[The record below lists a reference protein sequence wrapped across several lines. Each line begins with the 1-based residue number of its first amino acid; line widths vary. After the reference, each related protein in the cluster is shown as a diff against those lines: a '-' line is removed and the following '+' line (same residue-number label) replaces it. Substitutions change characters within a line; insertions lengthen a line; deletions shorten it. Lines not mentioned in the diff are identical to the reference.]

1 MNTATKTI
9 STIAFAGALLG
20 ALAGVISAQQVALV
34 GGMLIDGYEAPP
46 IHHAAILIDGDR
58 IAAVGP
64 ASEVQIPAG
73 ARVIDTR
80 GMTMLPGLI
89 DLHVHTM
96 FLGHGEY
103 SEWFPFFTPEKEKMM
118 EIAAR
123 QLLLA
128 GVTTAVDLGAP
139 IEITRVRDR
148 IDRGEVPGPRMLV
161 SGPWIAG
168 RRWGSFP
175 DYFQRVVSTPEEA
188 ALRTHE
194 LADAGVDVIKTWAG
208 MSEDMLRAVAEAAHE
223 RGIEVHSHLY
233 SPEDLWNAIRAGVDV
248 IQHAGSAGNPPYA
261 DDLVSEIAHRGIPVV
276 QTIAHR
282 PWVYQATVDFPE
294 RLQDRRLVETLPV
307 ELYEEFQRS
316 FQDFRRLS
324 YFRTTPQQI
333 RKSELSAR
341 QFIEA
346 DAVMAMG
353 TDSGSPLNFH
363 TESAWREISALVDS
377 GMTPIQAISAAT
389 KTGAEVIGRGN
400 EVGTIEPGKLADVIV
415 VRGNPLFDINVL
427 GYVEHVVKDGRIYR

>member
-1 MNTATKTI
+1 MA
-9 STIAFAGALLG
+9 SVGVFLG
-20 ALAGVISAQQVALV
+20 CLADPISAQQVALV

-46 IHHAAILIDGDR
+46 VHNATILIEGDR
-58 IAAVGP
+58 IVAVGP
-64 ASEVQIPAG
+64 SSQIEIPAG
-73 ARVIDTR
+73 AEVIDTH

-103 SEWFPFFTPEKEKMM
+103 SDWFPFFTPEKEKMM
-118 EIAAR
+118 EVAAR
-123 QLLLA
+123 QLLMA

-148 IDRGEVPGPRMLV
+148 IDRGEAPGPRMLV

-175 DYFQRVVSTPEEA
+175 DYFQHVVSTPEEA
-188 ALRTHE
+188 AQQTYE

-208 MSEDMLRAVAEAAHE
+208 MSENMMRAVVGAAHE
-223 RGIEVHSHLY
+223 RGIQVHSHLY
-233 SPEDLWNAIRAGVDV
+233 SPDELWSAIRAGTDV
-248 IQHAGSAGNPPYA
+248 IQHAGSAGNPPYSH
-261 DDLVSEIAHRGIPVV
+261 DLVQKIAHSGIPVV

-282 PWVYQATVDFPE
+282 PWVYQATVEFPE
-294 RLQDRRLVETLPV
+294 RLQDRRLVETLPPA
-307 ELYEEFQRS
+307 LYEEFQRS

-324 YFRTTPQQI
+324 YFRTTPQQV
-333 RKSELSAR
+333 RKSQLSAG

-346 DAVMAMG
+346 NVVMGMG

-389 KTGAEVIGRGN
+389 KTGAEIIRRGN
-400 EVGTIEPGKLADVIV
+400 DLGTIEPGKLADVIV